1 MTLTCLISGSSRGIG
16 LGIAKHL
23 AEAGHQVILNS
34 RKPIAEEVLQE
45 FADYELEVGQA
56 IGDISDFDGAKQLVE
71 EVREAY
77 GRIDVLI
84 NNAGITSDGLFLRM
98 TEEDFDNVINSN
110 LKVPFKFVLITLSK
124 SSSVIRR
131 NNPSLV
137 IPVLINNAGITSDGL
152 FLRMTEEDFD
162 NVINTNLKG
171 TFNLTRFV
179 SPIMLKQKSGTIIN
193 MSSVV
198 GVTGNPGQANYAASK
213 AGVIGLTKSLAK
225 ELGSRSITVNAI
237 APGYIETD
245 MTDALSDKVKKTMLS
260 HIPLKRF
267 G

>member
-56 IGDISDFDGAKQLVE
+56 IGDISHFDGAKQLVE
-71 EVREAY
+71 EVREIY
-77 GRIDVLI
+77 GRID
-84 NNAGITSDGLFLRM
+84 
-98 TEEDFDNVINSN
+98 
-110 LKVPFKFVLITLSK
+110 
-124 SSSVIRR
+124 
-131 NNPSLV
+131 
-137 IPVLINNAGITSDGL
+137 VLINNAGITSDGL

-267 G
+267 GQVEEISSVVDFLITNRYITGQVIEVNGGLHI